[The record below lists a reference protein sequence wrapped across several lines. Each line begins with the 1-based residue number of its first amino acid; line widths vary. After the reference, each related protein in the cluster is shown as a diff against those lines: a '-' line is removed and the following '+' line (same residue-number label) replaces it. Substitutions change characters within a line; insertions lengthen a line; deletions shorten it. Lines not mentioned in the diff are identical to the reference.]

1 MRIGCGS
8 AGGLAIVLVG
18 FVAATAPAAW
28 RRHTVDNTCTGAD
41 GVRLADI
48 NGDGRMDITTG
59 WEESG
64 LTRVYLHPGPD
75 RVTSPWPAVTIGQT
89 GSVEDA
95 VFVDLDADGH
105 LDVVSCCEGASKTV
119 FVHWAPG
126 EAPLDG
132 IWRQEVLGPMAGWMA
147 FMFCLPMQ
155 IDGRG
160 PVDLVIGAKNKGAQI
175 GWLGGPDDPREVQA
189 YTWHDIG
196 PAGWIMSLI
205 ARDMDGDGDLD
216 VVTTDRKGELRGCRW
231 LENPG
236 PGPAQVEPWTN
247 HFIGAQDWEVMFMD
261 FADVDGD
268 ECDEAAVAARRA
280 GRSAVLVFDRLDA
293 VARTWDVREIPFPTN
308 TGIAK
313 AVAVGDLNGD
323 GRHDLAISCEAADQG
338 RRGVMWLEARS
349 AATGPSWQ
357 AWDVSGP
364 AGIKFDRMELVDLD
378 EDGDLD
384 ILTCEEQQPDAQGRS
399 RGLGVIWYENPHR

>member
-1 MRIGCGS
+1 MRIRLRL
-8 AGGLAIVLVG
+8 AGGLAVVLVG
-18 FVAATAPAAW
+18 FVAATASAAW
-28 RRHTVDNTCTGAD
+28 PRHTVDNASAGAD

-48 NGDGRMDITTG
+48 NGDGRMDIATG
-59 WEESG
+59 WEEGG

-75 RVTSPWPAVTIGQT
+75 RVRSPWPAVTIGT
-89 GSVEDA
+89 TPSVEDA

-105 LDVVSCCEGASKTV
+105 VDVVSCCEGATRTV
-119 FVHWAPG
+119 FVHWAPAD
-126 EAPLDG
+126 APLHG
-132 IWRQEVLGPMAGWMA
+132 VWRQDVLGPTAGRMA

-160 PVDLVIGAKNKGAQI
+160 PVDLIIGAKNEGAQI
-175 GWLGGPDDPREVQA
+175 GWLRAPDDPRDGEG
-189 YTWHDIG
+189 YTWHQLG

-205 ARDMDGDGDLD
+205 AADMDGDGDLD
-216 VVTTDRKGELRGCRW
+216 VVTTDRKGDLRGCRW

-236 PGPAQVEPWTN
+236 PGSAQVEPWTN
-247 HFIGAQDWEVMFMD
+247 HFIGARDWEVMFMD
-261 FADVDGD
+261 LADVDGD
-268 ECDEAAVAARRA
+268 GRDDAVVAARRA

-293 VARTWDVREIPFPTN
+293 AGRTWDVREIPFPSN
-308 TGIAK
+308 AGIAK

-323 GRHDLAISCEAADQG
+323 GRHDLAISCEAADKG
-338 RRGVMWLEARS
+338 RRGVMWLEAGS
-349 AATGPSWQ
+349 GPAGSFLQ

-384 ILTCEEQQPDAQGRS
+384 ILTCEERQPDAQGRS